1 MCELDMKKLAQFPN
15 NGELILYLI
24 NKQMETLQL
33 KKDDLK
39 KFDPIQSAIEKYKKE
54 YLPLKINGIDDVEGY
69 KKVDKARKEVKKKRT
84 TVENLRKKLVKPALE
99 WQKSVNDKVKDIT
112 SLLKPIEDDLSGKQ
126 KVIDDKKAAIE
137 REEENKRQLKIQE
150 RIYSLLKYGVTYN
163 GKDYVLDGMIITK
176 KEIIESSDAEFNEI
190 IEEAKSSFER
200 KEAER
205 KAKDEELEK
214 LRQLAKN
221 KSPEESE
228 PQTTSEATKKV
239 LERMKSNKK
248 TTGGSFGTVFKN
260 PSVDGNLSG
269 KDSDKQLLNKI
280 NNQFTAFLL
289 QVVSYA
295 EMQTEEGRKIQSM
308 LKGALN
314 ETQKLFVTEINNF

>member
-99 WQKSVNDKVKDIT
+99 WQKSVNDKAKDIT